1 MQIQG
6 VALSLWYAGFSL
18 RCLLLMQSM
27 GSRAWASV
35 VVGHRLSC
43 SRVYGIFP
51 DQGLNP
57 RSLHWQEH
65 SQPLDHQGSPLDIVL
80 VLKKF
85 TVVWEKKT
93 PLTALYHLLLYLSY
107 LSSLVPSPQFFNLI
121 KSWMFFGIPSSS
133 ARSRKTADKEIR
145 IKPLKTPCFTH
156 NIY

>member
-1 MQIQG
+1 MDVVFVFFFKFYLFTFG
-6 VALSLWYAGFSL
+6 
-18 RCLLLMQSM
+18 
-27 GSRAWASV
+27 SV
-35 VVGHRLSC
+35 VVAHRPSC
-43 SRVYGIFP
+43 FATYGIFP

-57 RSLHWQEH
+57 RSLHWQEDF
-65 SQPLDHQGSPLDIVL
+65 QPLDHQGSPLDVVL

-85 TVVWEKKT
+85 TVVREKKT
-93 PLTALYHLLLYLSY
+93 PLTVLYHLLLYLSY
-107 LSSLVPSPQFFNLI
+107 LSNFVPSPQFFNLI